1 MSIGPSKKEEL
12 GFKTVDK
19 IELAVRG
26 AGKEYFR
33 DPSYYLFYIM
43 LSLTV
48 LGLFFGKTF
57 SIHYY
62 SILILLGL
70 YQALKSYGDTDPR
83 TSHIVGD
90 EGRQHGKGARSN
102 LQQPSSSHPTGSK

>member
-19 IELAVRG
+19 VELAVRG
-26 AGKEYFR
+26 VGKEYFR

-62 SILILLGL
+62 LILVLLGL
-70 YQALKSYGDTDPR
+70 YQALKSYGNTNPR
-83 TSHIVGD
+83 TNNLIGD
-90 EGRQHGKGARSN
+90 EGRQHGKSARSN
-102 LQQPSSSHPTGSK
+102 LQQPSSSHPTSDK